1 MISESAIMNKLQAYA
16 KTASGKRRMK
26 ECIDNARESGRP
38 LASGDIVIG
47 VEQMSEMANA
57 LVDMIQSRM
66 PESIA
71 EAGRT
76 LTPSVPAKQP
86 DGSYEVVLRFD
97 PDSLHRDSLEND
109 LGYDGIDNIV
119 ALFNNG
125 YHAKN
130 YVYGWWNG
138 HSPTG
143 NSLTRGVTGDEGY
156 AWVRSEKEREP
167 LQFMQ
172 DAATEFN
179 AIYGSRYGVSVQ
191 LGSDYTRE

>member
-26 ECIDNARESGRP
+26 AYIDDARESGRT
-38 LASGDIVIG
+38 LASGEVVIG
-47 VEQMSEMANA
+47 VKQMSEMANA
-57 LVDMIQSRM
+57 LIDMIQRRM

-71 EAGRT
+71 EVGRT
-76 LTPSVPAKQP
+76 LTSSVPEKRP

-97 PDSLHRDSLEND
+97 PGTLHRDSLEND

-143 NSLTRGVTGDEGY
+143 NSLTMGVTGDEGY

-179 AIYGSRYGVSVQ
+179 AIYGSRYGVTVQ